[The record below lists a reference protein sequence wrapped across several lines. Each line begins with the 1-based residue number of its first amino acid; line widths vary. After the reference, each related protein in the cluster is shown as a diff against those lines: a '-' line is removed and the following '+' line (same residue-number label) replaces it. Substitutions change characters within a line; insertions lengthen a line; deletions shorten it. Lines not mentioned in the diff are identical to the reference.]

1 MVNGAGYTGLEG
13 MGSLF
18 KTRGSGLRFSKKRQY
33 TKLKYEK
40 SKKYT
45 KEAKAMWKA
54 DQEAKKLAR
63 IERFNAK
70 MNAKLL
76 APPKRRGRPRG
87 SKNRPKRSA
96 SEMEAASGLL
106 GLGAPVALPAGG
118 RGRGR
123 PKLPAIS
130 GPFS

>member
-1 MVNGAGYTGLEG
+1 
-13 MGSLF
+13 
-18 KTRGSGLRFSKKRQY
+18 
-33 TKLKYEK
+33 
-40 SKKYT
+40 
-45 KEAKAMWKA
+45 
-54 DQEAKKLAR
+54 
-63 IERFNAK
+63 

-87 SKNRPKRSA
+87 SKNKPKRSA
-96 SEMEAASGLL
+96 AEMDAASALL
-106 GLGAPVALPAGG
+106 GLGAPVVPAGG

>member
-1 MVNGAGYTGLEG
+1 MVNGAGYVGLEG

-18 KTRGSGLRFSKKRQY
+18 KARRGGPKYTTKRQY
-33 TKLKYEK
+33 TKRKYVRSDNFTRK
-40 SKKYT
+40 
-45 KEAKAMWKA
+45 AKADRKA
-54 DQEAKKLAR
+54 ANQAKR
-63 IERFNAK
+63 TERFNAR

-96 SEMEAASGLL
+96 AEMEAASGLL
-106 GLGAPVALPAGG
+106 GSGAPVALPAGG
-118 RGRGR
+118 RGIGR